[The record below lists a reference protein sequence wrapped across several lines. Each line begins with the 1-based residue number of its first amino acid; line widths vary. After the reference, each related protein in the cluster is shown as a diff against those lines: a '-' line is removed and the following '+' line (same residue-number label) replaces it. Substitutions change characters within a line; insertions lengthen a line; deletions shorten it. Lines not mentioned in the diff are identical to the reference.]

1 MIIQTPLNEAPLDD
15 MLRVLA
21 EYCREGTFR
30 NDNTMQYMAQIMR
43 PLVTNYVR
51 GTLAD
56 MGCETVPVFIPNK
69 TEVIK

>member
-21 EYCREGTFR
+21 EYCRESTFR
-30 NDNTMQYMAQIMR
+30 NDKTMQDTACVMR
-43 PLVTNYVR
+43 ILVTNYVR

-56 MGCETVPVFIPNK
+56 MGCETVPVFIPNEV
-69 TEVIK
+69 EVIK